1 MSKKSKELVILNDDW
16 FDQEPD
22 ANDIVAERLANLYVP
37 HPGLKDIRKGIREL
51 VKYGNI
57 GMYAKRP
64 ARSAVIVGE
73 SGSGKSRLLNEVC
86 HPFPMYIENG
96 KPVFR
101 ILNVSVPSN
110 ATVKG
115 LNAAINRAMGVPE
128 AFVMEGTEGQQTE
141 IMLQRLKEYKVRLL
155 ILDEVHHL
163 FKDGKK
169 IIQKVSDHIV
179 ALLNNKVCPVL
190 IVGTG
195 RALDIFDLIPDQ
207 RRRSLGVYYLE
218 AMDWNNDKEKAH
230 YISFL
235 HDLEEQME
243 FKVRPKLWKKDTALR
258 LYIFTGGLIGLTA
271 DVVIAATIRA
281 MEDGEDTITHDV
293 LRKVV
298 DRMKRQNKLPQPNPF
313 NANAKLMPVKSKIR
327 VSEQVNAWAGNKK
340 LRQSTLLPQ

>member
-1 MSKKSKELVILNDDW
+1 MRKKSRELVVLKDDW
-16 FDQEPD
+16 FDQQPD
-22 ANDIVAERLANLYVP
+22 ANDVVAERLANFYVP
-37 HPGLKDIRKGIREL
+37 HPGLKGISQGIREL

-57 GMYAKRP
+57 GMYARRP
-64 ARSAVIVGE
+64 ARSATIVGE
-73 SGSGKSRLLNEVC
+73 SGSGKSRLLSEISRQ
-86 HPFPMYIENG
+86 FPAYIENG
-96 KPVFR
+96 IPVYR
-101 ILNVSVPSN
+101 ILLVSVPSN

-115 LNAAINRAMGVPE
+115 LNAAINRAMGVQEPF
-128 AFVMEGTEGQQTE
+128 AMEGTETQQTE
-141 IMLQRLKEYKVRLL
+141 IMLTRLKEYKVRLL
-155 ILDEVHHL
+155 VLDEVQHL

-179 ALLNNKVCPVL
+179 ALLNNRVCPVL
-190 IVGTG
+190 VVGTG
-195 RALDIFDLIPDQ
+195 RALDIFDLIPEQ

-218 AMDWNNDKEKAH
+218 AMDWNNEKEKAH

-235 HDLEEQME
+235 HDMEEHME

-258 LYIFTGGLIGLTA
+258 LYVFTGGLIGLTA

-313 NANAKLMPVKSKIR
+313 NANAKLVPVKSKIR
-327 VSEQVNAWAGNKK
+327 VSEQVNA
-340 LRQSTLLPQ
+340 